1 MTSISLS
8 FACGRSKSDTAQL
21 QSRRQRS
28 YGTISYISGPSAA
41 RPGSTMPVFYFDYDD
56 GEGNGEF
63 HDAVG
68 TQLHDLAAA
77 RIEGVVS

>member
-1 MTSISLS
+1 
-8 FACGRSKSDTAQL
+8 
-21 QSRRQRS
+21 
-28 YGTISYISGPSAA
+28 
-41 RPGSTMPVFYFDYDD
+41 MPVFYFDYDD

-77 RIEGVVS
+77 RIEAARTFAELAADTIPGHNHCQLHMTVRDESGASKLRLTLAFQMQDLD